1 MCIIIIVT
9 FYVVKPKSVLIITIR
24 INNKLY
30 NICVM
35 ISGIQINIKNESITL
50 LYNMNPWYF
59 INCKIKECL
68 LVY

>member
-24 INNKLY
+24 IKNKLY